1 MSTVPELL
9 EAQKLG
15 MKSLGITLLTN
26 MSTGVTHARLEHGEI
41 KEVADSRKE
50 DFSRFVAAVLQRI

>member
-1 MSTVPELL
+1 LL